1 MSDVSASLHDEV
13 VRRAGNRCEYC
24 GLSQVGQEAAFH
36 LDHVLPRTAGGP
48 TIWLWRVFPALCE
61 NGHGRRLRIL
71 SPEGTCRCS
80 TRERKLGKTISAGT
94 GWKSSR

>member
-36 LDHVLPRTAGGP
+36 LDHVLPRTAERGCGCKGM
-48 TIWLWRVFPALCE
+48 VSSVAPA
-61 NGHGRRLRIL
+61 G
-71 SPEGTCRCS
+71 
-80 TRERKLGKTISAGT
+80 
-94 GWKSSR
+94 